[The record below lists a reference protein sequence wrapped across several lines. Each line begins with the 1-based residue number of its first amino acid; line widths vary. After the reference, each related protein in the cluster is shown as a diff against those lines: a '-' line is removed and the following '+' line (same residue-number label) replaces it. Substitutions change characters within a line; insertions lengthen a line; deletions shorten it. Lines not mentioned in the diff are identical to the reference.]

1 MTTHDYQ
8 ETELERKLRAEVE
21 AEEESHG
28 AAPAG
33 DPEQPPV
40 PSAAEPDDTPAGT
53 EYENLAPDTIDTLA
67 ALEDQVEDLK
77 NQLLRQR
84 AEFEN
89 YRKRTAR
96 EVERFRKTATET
108 VIHDMLPVLD
118 NLELALSHAEG
129 SAGPIAQ
136 GVSMVLN
143 QLIEVLERS
152 GLECI
157 EALGQPFDPNVHEA
171 VSQIESDDVPKDNV
185 AQEIQRGYKLGGQIL
200 RPAKVVVSVGAT
212 EAKPSK

>member
-1 MTTHDYQ
+1 VKTNEQQ
-8 ETELERKLRAEVE
+8 ETELERKLRARLEEEEAASKE
-21 AEEESHG
+21 AEASASSAPKTDGPTIESDFETH
-28 AAPAG
+28 
-33 DPEQPPV
+33 
-40 PSAAEPDDTPAGT
+40 S
-53 EYENLAPDTIDTLA
+53 PDTIDTLA
-67 ALEDQVEDLK
+67 ALETQVEDLK
-77 NQLLRQR
+77 DQLLRQR

-89 YRKRTAR
+89 YRKRTSR

-108 VIHDMLPVLD
+108 VIHDLLPVLD
-118 NLELALSHAEG
+118 NLELAISHAEG
-129 SAGPIAQ
+129 SDGPIVQ
-136 GVSMVLN
+136 GVSMVVR

-200 RPAKVVVSVGAT
+200 RPAKVVVSSGAA
-212 EAKPSK
+212 EAKQSK